1 MRGRA
6 FTLLSVLVLSS
17 AIIFS
22 FFLVFE
28 LDFGENVDFVMLF
41 VWRGKLLEEVQ
52 NAGSG
57 PSEEQPKMSM

>member
-22 FFLVFE
+22 LFLVFE

-57 PSEEQPKMSM
+57 PREE